1 MKHEDIRHMLSE
13 YIDGAVTPG
22 EKAAIEEHLA
32 SCPECSVAREEL
44 QKAVQHLR
52 NLEDVEAPPW
62 LSQKIMATVRE
73 EAEQKSGLLRTLFFP
88 LRIKL
93 PLQAVA
99 VLFLAVTALYVS
111 QSIQPTMRIAEGPA
125 EEMTG
130 RLERPA
136 TEQPRSREHKALD
149 MKYAYEPVPPPV
161 PQEGALPSS
170 PFERAESE
178 AAPQAKAQDLADAKA
193 LSPRAEE
200 ALLAG
205 NKDRTAGF
213 AARKKRQLTET
224 AKAPVA
230 AAKQKQAMPAE
241 EFAVEEKAEERTFS
255 RTLKEDALPEQDK
268 NVFSITLSV
277 KDITEAEGETRK
289 VILALNG
296 RMIEQ
301 KSFDQH
307 TILSAEIDVR
317 NLDGLIKALKRIGE
331 VKQKKTGFAQ
341 AGNRINVTIRI
352 E

>member
-1 MKHEDIRHMLSE
+1 
-13 YIDGAVTPG
+13 
-22 EKAAIEEHLA
+22 
-32 SCPECSVAREEL
+32 
-44 QKAVQHLR
+44 
-52 NLEDVEAPPW
+52 
-62 LSQKIMATVRE
+62 
-73 EAEQKSGLLRTLFFP
+73 
-88 LRIKL
+88 
-93 PLQAVA
+93 
-99 VLFLAVTALYVS
+99 
-111 QSIQPTMRIAEGPA
+111 
-125 EEMTG
+125 
-130 RLERPA
+130 
-136 TEQPRSREHKALD
+136 
-149 MKYAYEPVPPPV
+149 
-161 PQEGALPSS
+161 
-170 PFERAESE
+170 
-178 AAPQAKAQDLADAKA
+178 
-193 LSPRAEE
+193 
-200 ALLAG
+200 
-205 NKDRTAGF
+205 
-213 AARKKRQLTET
+213 
-224 AKAPVA
+224 
-230 AAKQKQAMPAE
+230 MPAE

>member
-1 MKHEDIRHMLSE
+1 MLSE

-22 EKAAIEEHLA
+22 KRAAIEEHLA
-32 SCPECSVAREEL
+32 SCPECSLAREEL
-44 QKAVQHLR
+44 QKTLQHLR
-52 NLEDVEAPPW
+52 DLEDVEAPPW

-73 EAEQKSGLLRTLFFP
+73 EAEQKSGLLRKLFFP

-99 VLFLAVTALYVS
+99 VLFLAVTAFYVS
-111 QSIQPTMRIAEGPA
+111 QSIQPKMRIAEGPT

-136 TEQPRSREHKALD
+136 PEQLPPSREHKALD

-170 PFERAESE
+170 PFESAESD
-178 AAPQAKAQDLADAKA
+178 APPATVRGLADAEA

-200 ALLAG
+200 AAPAG
-205 NKDRTAGF
+205 RGDKTAGF
-213 AARKKRQLTET
+213 VARKKYQPSET
-224 AKAPVA
+224 AKAPAA

-241 EFAVEEKAEERTFS
+241 EFAAGEKAEESTLS
-255 RTLKEDALPEQDK
+255 RALKGNAVPEQDES
-268 NVFSITLSV
+268 VITITLSV
-277 KDITEAEGETRK
+277 KDIAAAERETRK
-289 VILALNG
+289 VILSLNG
-296 RMIEQ
+296 RIVEQ
-301 KSFDQH
+301 KSFDRH
-307 TILSAEIDVR
+307 TSLSAEIDVR

-331 VKQKKTGFAQ
+331 LKQEKTGFAQ
-341 AGNRINVTIRI
+341 AGDRISVTIRI

>member
-1 MKHEDIRHMLSE
+1 MLSE

-52 NLEDVEAPPW
+52 DREDVEAPPW
-62 LSQKIMATVRE
+62 LTQKIMATVRE
-73 EAEQKSGLLRTLFFP
+73 EAEQKTGLLRTLFFP

-111 QSIQPTMRIAEGPA
+111 QSIQPTMRIAEGPTD
-125 EEMTG
+125 EMTG

-136 TEQPRSREHKALD
+136 PEQPRSREQKALD

-161 PQEGALPSS
+161 PREGALPSS
-170 PFERAESE
+170 PLASADGEAEPG
-178 AAPQAKAQDLADAKA
+178 ARLQGLADAKA
-193 LSPRAEE
+193 PSPRAEE
-200 ALLAG
+200 ALSAG
-205 NKDRTAGF
+205 NEDRTAGF
-213 AARKKRQLTET
+213 AARKKHQLTET

-230 AAKQKQAMPAE
+230 TAKQKQAMPAE